1 MPSAAKHRDI
11 KQGLGKGIEEAL
23 WAKGFKLVAGVD
35 EAGRGPLAGP
45 VVAAACIVSPD
56 VCIEG
61 VMDSKLTK
69 EADRERLYEEITKHP
84 GVTFSMYELY
94 DLACQNLPSC
104 RNICPIYILDH
115 HNVQSVMVSSTVTVH
130 LQVCLCILT
139 II

>member
-1 MPSAAKHRDI
+1 MPSAAKHRDT
-11 KQGLGKGIEEAL
+11 KQGLGKAIEEAL

-45 VVAAACIVSPD
+45 VVAAACIVTPD

-84 GVTFSMYELY
+84 GVTFSMYELH
-94 DLACQNLPSC
+94 DLVCQNLPSC
-104 RNICPIYILDH
+104 GHICPVYILDYRG
-115 HNVQSVMVSSTVTVH
+115 VQPVLV
-130 LQVCLCILT
+130 
-139 II
+139 